1 MCGRIDQR
9 RRASAAL
16 AAAIVRCDPEDAGI
30 ILAGALDVLSA
41 GAPPTRFLDL
51 AEEAQEWAAWA
62 APDELY
68 HYGMAILAE
77 LGRTPVRR
85 AWRRNLARLALAG
98 LSVEECRQAFAARG
112 CEAVRR
118 E

>member
-1 MCGRIDQR
+1 MCGRIDER

-16 AAAIVRCDPEDAGI
+16 AAAIVRCDAEDAGV
-30 ILAGALDVLSA
+30 ILASALDVLSA
-41 GAPPTRFLDL
+41 GTPPPRFLDI
-51 AEEAQEWAAWA
+51 AEEAQDWAAWS

-68 HYGMAILAE
+68 HYGVAILAE
-77 LGRTPVRR
+77 LSQTPVRR
-85 AWRRNLARLALAG
+85 GWRRNLARLALAG
-98 LSVEECRQAFAARG
+98 LSAEECRRAFAARG